1 MRPASGAARDCPCH
15 LFPTIA
21 SWAKDLIRTWRC
33 SWGETWTELY
43 NHGIFLRGLT
53 PTTMVKYVQKDQMF
67 TALLGFFW
75 ESVPLLGE
83 KEKKTAAWSVRS
95 PVSVGYSGCCLN
107 PYNMAVCVCGGGGNT
122 RKLDG
127 ESPVTQLRL
136 LMVGQSVSF
145 RQAHHNYPI
154 GQS

>member
-1 MRPASGAARDCPCH
+1 
-15 LFPTIA
+15 
-21 SWAKDLIRTWRC
+21 
-33 SWGETWTELY
+33 
-43 NHGIFLRGLT
+43 
-53 PTTMVKYVQKDQMF
+53 MVKYVQKDQMF
-67 TALLGFFW
+67 TPLLGFFW

-83 KEKKTAAWSVRS
+83 KEKKQRLDQLDLQFLLVTLDVAWI
-95 PVSVGYSGCCLN
+95 PTTWQ
-107 PYNMAVCVCGGGGNT
+107 CVWGNT